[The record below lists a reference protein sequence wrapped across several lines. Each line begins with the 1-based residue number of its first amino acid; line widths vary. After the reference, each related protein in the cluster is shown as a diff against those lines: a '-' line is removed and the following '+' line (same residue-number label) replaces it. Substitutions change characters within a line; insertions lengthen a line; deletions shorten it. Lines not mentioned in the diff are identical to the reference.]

1 MVKTNEILWKVE
13 SIIRGE
19 VQAERIIHL
28 ILSNAYRYACV
39 NNLIYHKNDY
49 LLDQSKHMNEHISE
63 GIISKINELLD
74 DLGLDGIREL
84 VYELLFGKS
93 YGKISPIQNSNK
105 FISDLAYELL
115 EMEGEG
121 NVVFDLGSG
130 IGSFLANV
138 YKKSQDKKIILKNLI
153 GVEINAEQANLS
165 QMALLLLSDGSVCPR
180 IINSDGLDGD
190 NYVFNKGYSFPPLG
204 MRSLFNEKR
213 RSYISDIYFSNS
225 NSAEWVFIDSLL
237 MGLRDSNPGSRAIA
251 IVSGRALFNNSD
263 LIYRNMLLKKGRL
276 EGIIELPA
284 GALSFTG
291 IKAFMLVFSNND
303 NKEVRFVDA
312 SNVVSAE
319 NRRYVNFE
327 LPVKTIKEMY
337 YSKDVKKKTI
347 SELINVT
354 NLTPS
359 TIVLDTL
366 DIKKMENGVVLK
378 DVAGVLLGNQY
389 TRSIFDNKGLLSDKK
404 TGYRILTSSDI
415 EDGAVN
421 WENLQS
427 INYKDTKF
435 DKFAVKYGDVVV
447 TSKSSKVKT
456 VVVDIEPK
464 EKILVTGGMLI
475 IRPDQ
480 TKLNP
485 TYLKMFLDS
494 DEGKSAL
501 KSIQKGV
508 TILTISAS
516 SLSTIVVPLIDMK
529 KQEEKAYKYN
539 ARLSTLIAYRKE
551 IQRIENSLTN
561 LLKEEE
567 ED

>member
-378 DVAGVLLGNQY
+378 DVAEVLLGNQY

>member
-1 MVKTNEILWKVE
+1 VVKTNEILWKVE

-378 DVAGVLLGNQY
+378 DVAGVFLGNQY
-389 TRSIFDNKGLLSDKK
+389 TISIFDNKGLLSDKK

-508 TILTISAS
+508 LSLLSVQAAS
-516 SLSTIVVPLIDMK
+516 
-529 KQEEKAYKYN
+529 
-539 ARLSTLIAYRKE
+539 
-551 IQRIENSLTN
+551 
-561 LLKEEE
+561 LLL
-567 ED
+567 